1 MNRQTLIQA
10 LTWTFPMYCND
21 ASKDWPCEACIAGCL
36 MGLPQGFMCGAS
48 FCTSN
53 LFICRCGC
61 DVTAMQEHVIPSL
74 IYFFCYGAICW
85 FSVEEVLELQLF
97 YPAFECGPVTLLH
110 GNFQL
115 PKLRQSKL
123 AAGKKGHFGSSH

>member
-1 MNRQTLIQA
+1 
-10 LTWTFPMYCND
+10 
-21 ASKDWPCEACIAGCL
+21 
-36 MGLPQGFMCGAS
+36 
-48 FCTSN
+48 
-53 LFICRCGC
+53 
-61 DVTAMQEHVIPSL
+61 MQEHVIPSL
-74 IYFFCYGAICW
+74 VYFFAMAIYL
-85 FSVEEVLELQLF
+85 FSVEQVLELQLF